1 MENIAMRSH
10 SKSMREEEEKL
21 VGPRQCPS
29 TFSVGLVVLQLDS
42 LQINA
47 KTFTDCYTWSH

>member
-1 MENIAMRSH
+1 MRSH

-21 VGPRQCPS
+21 VGPQQCSS
-29 TFSVGLVVLQLDS
+29 TLSVGLVVLLVS